1 MQLQI
6 IPTTDK
12 KKGFFM
18 AWKRQYFHLLGLEG
32 QLIGN
37 AARAG
42 VVVHFASTGEV
53 VCVFWKSAFAPS
65 MKRRSLSL
73 FHGLSPFCLH
83 SLSQNSKSSFP
94 LSFQGYYGSYHR
106 RLAYI
111 IIKSLYCKNPA
122 GAGEVALLWHG
133 LIAEWWITVCQKS
146 SSRETRSCQ
155 LHCLFAQRVG
165 HTLFVLLAL
174 LEEKAL

>member
-1 MQLQI
+1 
-6 IPTTDK
+6 
-12 KKGFFM
+12 M

-42 VVVHFASTGEV
+42 VVVHFASTEAGV
-53 VCVFWKSAFAPS
+53 VCVYSENLPLLLAWKGDL
-65 MKRRSLSL
+65 SLSL

-111 IIKSLYCKNPA
+111 IIKSLYCKNPAA